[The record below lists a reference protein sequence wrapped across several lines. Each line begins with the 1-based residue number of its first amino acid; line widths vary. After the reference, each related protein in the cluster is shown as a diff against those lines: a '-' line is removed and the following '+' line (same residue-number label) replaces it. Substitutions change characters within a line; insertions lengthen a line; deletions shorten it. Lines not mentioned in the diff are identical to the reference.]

1 MDSDLQSERNQIDT
15 LFWTYLDNL
24 VVLDGDIYVQGNY
37 TNKRNSIRNDLKN
50 LVTSLDNIIEKIM
63 EVPQFIDDV
72 LDFQWL
78 LNCQVI
84 LGNKIKTLN
93 FASVPLFHEL
103 SPYYNCESYTYTSE
117 YS

>member
-1 MDSDLQSERNQIDT
+1 MDSDLLSERNQIDT

-50 LVTSLDNIIEKIM
+50 LVTNLDNIIEKIM

-84 LGNKIKTLN
+84 LEIKILCL
-93 FASVPLFHEL
+93 SLSSMSHEGWYEIG
-103 SPYYNCESYTYTSE
+103 PMKFGTYGSI
-117 YS
+117 SG

>member
-1 MDSDLQSERNQIDT
+1 MDTELRSERNSIDT

-37 TNKRNSIRNDLKN
+37 TIQRNSIRNDLRN
-50 LVTSLDNIIEKIM
+50 LVTRLDGIIEKIM

-78 LNCQVI
+78 LNCQVR
-84 LGNKIKTLN
+84 
-93 FASVPLFHEL
+93 V
-103 SPYYNCESYTYTSE
+103 
-117 YS
+117 